1 MKIASSDISFSSQHT
16 ATTTL
21 ETQEKLRAWIGD
33 KRPDFEGRN
42 KDGPANLRNVSS
54 NVNISDAAWAAQA
67 AQVTGAAANSAAPT
81 DAVQQATDEAE
92 NDPRIRL
99 IKYIIEL
106 MTGKKINSLS
116 SADIQS
122 ADTAAAVDSGASAAP
137 AAGAPPQNLPPAQ
150 KGWGIEIDQHQSY
163 TETEQTSFHST
174 GKIVTADNKEI
185 SFDLSFELNRSYH
198 EESNSNIRLGDAKK
212 VDPLVINFSGNSAQ
226 LTSQKFAFDLNG
238 DGKKENISFVQGAGF
253 LALDKNNDGKINNG
267 SELFGPGTG
276 NGFSELAAYDSDGNH
291 WIDENDAV
299 YQKLK
304 VWTKDGAGHD
314 QLQTLKQANVGA
326 LYLGNASTEFDLKN
340 TQNQSDGQIRSTGIW
355 LSEDG
360 KAHSLQQVDLSV

>member
-1 MKIASSDISFSSQHT
+1 MKIVSSDITLSSQHL
-16 ATTTL
+16 ATSTL

-33 KRPDFEGRN
+33 QRPDFEGRN
-42 KDGPANLRNVSS
+42 KDGPANLKNASS
-54 NVNISDAAWAAQA
+54 NVQISDAAWAAQA
-67 AQVTGAAANSAAPT
+67 AQVTGVAANSAAPT

-106 MTGKKINSLS
+106 MTGRKINSLS

-122 ADTAAAVDSGASAAP
+122 TDATPAVEGSTPAASAAG
-137 AAGAPPQNLPPAQ
+137 AAPQNPQPAQ
-150 KGWGIEIDQHQSY
+150 KGWGLEIDTRQSY

-174 GKIVTADNKEI
+174 GKIVTADNKEV
-185 SFDLSFELNRSYH
+185 SFDLSFELSRSYH
-198 EESNSNIRLGDAKK
+198 EESSSSVRQGDAKK
-212 VDPLVINFSGNSAQ
+212 VDPLVVNFSGHSAQ
-226 LTSQKFAFDLNG
+226 LTSQKFAFDLDA

-291 WIDENDAV
+291 WIDENDAI

-340 TQNQSDGQIRSTGIW
+340 AQNHSDGQLRSSGIW

-360 KAHSLQQVDLSV
+360 KAHSLQQVDLTV

>member
-1 MKIASSDISFSSQHT
+1 MKIVSSDISLSSNH
-16 ATTTL
+16 AASSTL
-21 ETQEKLRAWIGD
+21 ETQEKLRAWIGNT
-33 KRPDFEGRN
+33 RPDFEGRN
-42 KDGPANLRNVSS
+42 TALPANLQNASS
-54 NVNISDAAWAAQA
+54 NVQISDAARAVQAAPPGSTAQA
-67 AQVTGAAANSAAPT
+67 
-81 DAVQQATDEAE
+81 DAVQQATDEAD

-99 IKYIIEL
+99 IRYIIEL
-106 MTGKKINSLS
+106 MTGKKINTLS
-116 SADIQS
+116 SADVQPS
-122 ADTAAAVDSGASAAP
+122 TTASTAPPATAAAAA
-137 AAGAPPQNLPPAQ
+137 QPPAPS
-150 KGWGIEIDQHQSY
+150 KAGWGVEVDTHESY
-163 TETEQTSFHST
+163 TETEQTSFQAS
-174 GKIVTADNKEI
+174 GKIITADNKEI
-185 SFDLSFELNRSYH
+185 SFDLSFDLSRNYH
-198 EESNSNIRLGDAKK
+198 EESDTHVRLGDAKK
-212 VDPLVINFSGNSAQ
+212 VDPLVINFAGNSAQ

-238 DGKKENISFVQGAGF
+238 DGTKENISFVQGAGF

-267 SELFGPGTG
+267 TELFGPGTG

-326 LYLGNASTEFDLKN
+326 LYLGNASTQFSLN
-340 TQNQSDGQIRSTGIW
+340 NAQNQSDGQIRSSGVW

>member
-21 ETQEKLRAWIGD
+21 ETQEKLRAWIG
-33 KRPDFEGRN
+33 KERPDFEGRN
-42 KDGPANLRNVSS
+42 ASLPANLRNASS
-54 NVNISDAAWAAQA
+54 NVQISDAARAAQLAPAIPADNAA
-67 AQVTGAAANSAAPT
+67 AQT
-81 DAVQQATDEAE
+81 DAVQKASDEAD

-106 MTGKKINSLS
+106 MTGKQINTLS
-116 SADIQS
+116 SADIQ
-122 ADTAAAVDSGASAAP
+122 ADTSAP
-137 AAGAPPQNLPPAQ
+137 AAPSAPASQAPADAAQNAQPAQ
-150 KGWGIEIDQHQSY
+150 KGWGVEVDTHQSY

-198 EESNSNIRLGDAKK
+198 EESSSSVRLGDAKK
-212 VDPLVINFSGNSAQ
+212 VDPLVINFSGNSTQ
-226 LTSQKFAFDLNG
+226 LTSQKFAFDLDA
-238 DGKKENISFVQGAGF
+238 DGKKDNISFVQGAGF

-291 WIDENDAV
+291 WIDENDAI

-340 TQNQSDGQIRSTGIW
+340 AQNQSNGQLRSSGIW

>member
-1 MKIASSDISFSSQHT
+1 MKIVSSDISLASNHAASS
-16 ATTTL
+16 TL

-33 KRPDFEGRN
+33 TRPDFEGRN
-42 KDGPANLRNVSS
+42 TALPANLQNASS
-54 NVNISDAAWAAQA
+54 SVQISDAARAAQA
-67 AQVTGAAANSAAPT
+67 APASSTAEA
-81 DAVQQATDEAE
+81 DAVQKATDEAD

-99 IKYIIEL
+99 IRYIIEL
-106 MTGKKINSLS
+106 MTGKKINTLS
-116 SADIQS
+116 SADVQS
-122 ADTAAAVDSGASAAP
+122 GTTAGTASPAADTTTAPP
-137 AAGAPPQNLPPAQ
+137 AAPPAQ
-150 KGWGIEIDQHQSY
+150 PAAKAGWGVEVDTHESY
-163 TETEQTSFHST
+163 TETEQTSFKAS
-174 GKIVTADNKEI
+174 GKILTADNKEI
-185 SFDLSFELNRSYH
+185 SFDLSFELSRSYH
-198 EESNSNIRLGDAKK
+198 EESDTHIRLGDAKK
-212 VDPLVINFSGNSAQ
+212 VDPLVINFAGNSAQ

-238 DGKKENISFVQGAGF
+238 DGTKENISFVQGAGF

-267 SELFGPGTG
+267 TELFGPGTG
-276 NGFSELAAYDSDGNH
+276 NGFAELAAYDSDGNH

-326 LYLGNASTEFDLKN
+326 LYLGNASTQFSLN
-340 TQNQSDGQIRSTGIW
+340 NAQNKSDGQIRSSGVW

>member
-1 MKIASSDISFSSQHT
+1 MKIASSDISLSSQHA

-21 ETQEKLRAWIGD
+21 ETQEKLRAWIG
-33 KRPDFEGRN
+33 KERPDFEGRN
-42 KDGPANLRNVSS
+42 ANGPANLRNASS
-54 NVNISDAAWAAQA
+54 NVQISDAGRAAQFA
-67 AQVTGAAANSAAPT
+67 PPQPPAVPASSAAPT
-81 DAVQQATDEAE
+81 DAVQQASDEAE
-92 NDPRIRL
+92 NDPRIQL

-106 MTGKKINSLS
+106 MTGRKINSLS
-116 SADIQS
+116 SADVQP
-122 ADTAAAVDSGASAAP
+122 DAAATQETAQPAQPPADAA
-137 AAGAPPQNLPPAQ
+137 QNTQAAQ
-150 KGWGIEIDQHQSY
+150 KGWGVEIDSHQSY

-185 SFDLSFELNRSYH
+185 SFDLSFELSRSYH
-198 EESNSNIRLGDAKK
+198 EESSSSVRLGDAKK

-226 LTSQKFAFDLNG
+226 LTSQKFAFDLDA
-238 DGKKENISFVQGAGF
+238 DGKKENVSFVQGAGF

-291 WIDENDAV
+291 WIDENDAI

-340 TQNQSDGQIRSTGIW
+340 AQNQSNGQIRSSGVW